1 MTQQL
6 MELEQFAGV
15 KVKNTILSCITED
28 QLKTAEKMAENFY
41 KKYGNRDLFKDL
53 IGKKRESIQKGGAK

>member
-15 KVKNTILSCITED
+15 KVKNTILSCITEK

-41 KKYGNRDLFKDL
+41 KLYGNRDVFVGL
-53 IGKKRESIQKGGAK
+53 INHVRKSVKP